1 MSLSGPPANFSHLPK
16 RGLVI
21 GVTQTRFA
29 DVELLTFLTPNLTRF
44 QEART
49 GSVLPCPM
57 EDSACRAN
65 FD

>member
-16 RGLVI
+16 RVWSLGS
-21 GVTQTRFA
+21 RRPNFA